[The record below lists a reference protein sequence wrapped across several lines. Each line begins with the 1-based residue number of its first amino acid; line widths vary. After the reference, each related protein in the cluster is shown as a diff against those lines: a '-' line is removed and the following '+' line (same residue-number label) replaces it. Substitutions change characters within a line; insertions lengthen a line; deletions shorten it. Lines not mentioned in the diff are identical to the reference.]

1 MISGINAA
9 LSGATAHQ
17 RKVDTAAHNLANVST
32 DGFQK
37 SRVEMQEQSGG
48 VRASS
53 QQVTTPGPQRPHPT
67 DPGAPPVA
75 GSNVDLGEEM
85 VALISGE
92 RGFEANLK
100 TLETQDQMLGTLL
113 DMVG

>member
-1 MISGINAA
+1 MLSGINTA
-9 LSGATAHQ
+9 LSGVTAHQ

-37 SRVEMQEQSGG
+37 SRVELQEQPGG
-48 VRASS
+48 VQATA
-53 QQVTTPGPQRPHPT
+53 QPVTTPGPQRPDPT

-85 VALISGE
+85 VSLLTGE